1 LVAEAYIQEN
11 IYRAAFSRPLRKIL
25 VGEFLFQPAD
35 RMNSDG
41 NENHRITVLLRRV
54 SGGDRTAQ
62 SELLPIVYA
71 QLLRM
76 AEKQFRSER
85 RGHTLQPTAL
95 ISELYLRVIRD
106 GTVDW
111 QDRAHFFAVSA
122 QTIRRILVDHARSVN
137 AHRRPNPHMRL
148 DLDDVLVY
156 SDEHGAQI
164 VEIDETLHR
173 LAERDPR
180 MAQIVEMRVFAGL
193 SIEEMAAALGISERT
208 VKRDWAVARA
218 WLSKELR

>member
-1 LVAEAYIQEN
+1 
-11 IYRAAFSRPLRKIL
+11 
-25 VGEFLFQPAD
+25 
-35 RMNSDG
+35 
-41 NENHRITVLLRRV
+41 
-54 SGGDRTAQ
+54 
-62 SELLPIVYA
+62 
-71 QLLRM
+71 
-76 AEKQFRSER
+76 
-85 RGHTLQPTAL
+85 
-95 ISELYLRVIRD
+95 
-106 GTVDW
+106 
-111 QDRAHFFAVSA
+111 
-122 QTIRRILVDHARSVN
+122 
-137 AHRRPNPHMRL
+137 MRL

>member
-1 LVAEAYIQEN
+1 MTDN
-11 IYRAAFSRPLRKIL
+11 
-25 VGEFLFQPAD
+25 
-35 RMNSDG
+35 G
-41 NENHRITVLLRRV
+41 NENRRITVLLRRV
-54 SGGDRTAQ
+54 SAGDRTAQ

-76 AEKQFRSER
+76 AKQQFRSER

-95 ISELYLRVIRD
+95 VSELYLRVIRD
-106 GTVDW
+106 SEIEW

-156 SDEHGAQI
+156 SDEHASQI
-164 VEIDETLHR
+164 VEVDEALKR

-193 SIEEMAAALGISERT
+193 SMDEMAVALGVSERT